1 MKELP
6 NKMLICGYSD
16 YGAFCNQI
24 ADKFKKLE
32 REKAGRNA

>member
-6 NKMLICGYSD
+6 NKMLICAYRD
-16 YGAFCNQI
+16 YAAFCNQM
-24 ADKFKKLE
+24 ADRFKELE